1 MDKWNELCFMLSES
15 IPSNTTEQI
24 FELKVIQAFEKLGWS
39 QFKNEI
45 VVRESIHLGAS
56 NRISPDLV
64 LKSAEK
70 GNLFIVEVKKPSLE
84 ISNSNFENQ
93 LSSYMGILRVEIG
106 LLVGEKIQLYID
118 GKLFSKEGLILIE
131 EIEFKRNSE
140 KGLKFVELFKK
151 ENFELQNI
159 IDYSTE
165 KINQL
170 KEIEI
175 AETLKQN
182 LLSKQYVDTI
192 KNSIKSN
199 LLQNYNEHVIDK
211 VLNDLEITVTDKNKI
226 VEPENVFEKEP
237 KNYGSF
243 IKSNS
248 TRTNTS
254 ELPIGKYVKE
264 TLNQLI
270 IEDRISRDEI
280 EKLQRADYSKQTFD
294 IQFSFLKKRF
304 PPDSKERIR
313 YWKNPVV
320 INGEQFFVCSQWY
333 EVPANNDRP
342 YYESWLKR
350 MRKKE

>member
-64 LKSAEK
+64 LKSVEK
-70 GNLFIVEVKKPSLE
+70 GNLFIVEVKKPSIE
-84 ISNSNFENQ
+84 ISNSNFKNQ
-93 LSSYMGILRVEIG
+93 LSSYIGILRVEIG
-106 LLVGEKIQLYID
+106 LLIGEKIQLYID

-159 IDYSTE
+159 IDYSTK
-165 KINQL
+165 KIQQL
-170 KEIEI
+170 KEIES

-182 LLSKQYVDTI
+182 LLSKKYVDTI

-199 LLQNYNEHVIDK
+199 LLQDYNERVIDK
-211 VLNDLEITVTDKNKI
+211 VLNDLEITVTDKNET
-226 VEPENVFEKEP
+226 VEMGNIYKKENKD
-237 KNYGSF
+237 YGSL
-243 IKSNS
+243 IKNNAAG
-248 TRTNTS
+248 TITS
-254 ELPIGKYVKE
+254 QLPIGKYVKE

-270 IEDRISRDEI
+270 IENRISHIEI

-294 IQFSFLKKRF
+294 IQFAFLKKRF

-313 YWKNPVV
+313 YWKDPIA

-342 YYESWLKR
+342 YYENWLRR